1 MKNLALVG
9 NTAWSMIKFRKGLI
23 RTLISLNYKV
33 TIIAPF
39 DKHVEE
45 LKVLGCEYK
54 EINIDNKGS
63 NPLKDLKLILDFTR
77 IYKNINPDL
86 VIHYT
91 IKPNIYGTIASKL
104 ANVKSIAVV
113 TGLGYTFINDTLVSK
128 IARLL
133 YKFSFQFSKKVFF
146 INNDDKNEFIS
157 NNLVNEK
164 KIIVIPGEGIDTE
177 FFKFQ
182 NNDSNKN
189 IFKFLLIA
197 RMLLDKG
204 VVEYVEAAKILKN
217 KYQNVE
223 FGLLGYLDVANP
235 KAITKEQMS
244 IWENEQNIKYYGS
257 TDDVKSFLIKSDC
270 IVLPSYREGISMTL
284 MEAASMKKVLIAT
297 NVTGCRDLIDD
308 TKNGFLCEVK
318 NTQDLAYKMEMML
331 KLTEDERKAMG
342 ETGRSKMVNEFDE
355 GIVVGKYLEALKQL

>member
-1 MKNLALVG
+1 M
-9 NTAWSMIKFRKGLI
+9 
-23 RTLISLNYKV
+23 
-33 TIIAPF
+33 
-39 DKHVEE
+39 
-45 LKVLGCEYK
+45 
-54 EINIDNKGS
+54 
-63 NPLKDLKLILDFTR
+63 
-77 IYKNINPDL
+77 
-86 VIHYT
+86 
-91 IKPNIYGTIASKL
+91 
-104 ANVKSIAVV
+104 
-113 TGLGYTFINDTLVSK
+113 
-128 IARLL
+128 L